1 MAMDE
6 TFAAQVMDVR
16 RFNRFYTR
24 TAGFLNETL
33 TQSAFTL
40 AEARI
45 LFELAHGPSPFAAD
59 IGRELGLDPAYLAR
73 ILKKFAA
80 SGLLDAEPDENDRR
94 RRRLSLTAE
103 GRSVMADLWAKADT
117 DIGGMLSGLGAGQR
131 RRLTA
136 AMAEIEKT
144 LGPDGQGPNGE
155 TRAEVTIRPHKIGD
169 MGWIVHRQ
177 AVLYA
182 EEYGWDIGY
191 EGLIAGICS
200 DFVLNFKPGKE
211 YCWVAE
217 RDRNVIG
224 SVFLVRK
231 DDETAKLR
239 LLYVEPSA
247 RGLGVGRRLVDEC
260 IATARASG
268 YNKLVLWT
276 NDVLTAARKI
286 YQRAGFILVEEERHH
301 SFGKD
306 LVGQNWELE
315 L

>member
-6 TFAAQVMDVR
+6 TFAAQVVDVR

-59 IGRELGLDPAYLAR
+59 IGRDLGLDPAYLAR
-73 ILKKFAA
+73 ILKRFAS
-80 SGLLDAEPDENDRR
+80 SGLLIAEPDADDRR

-103 GRSVMADLWAKADT
+103 GQRLMADLWAKADV
-117 DIGGMLSGLGAGQR
+117 DIGRMLSLLGSEER
-131 RRLTA
+131 RRLVA
-136 AMAEIEKT
+136 SMAEIEKT
-144 LGPDGQGPNGE
+144 LGPEGRGRGQ
-155 TRAEVTIRPHKIGD
+155 VVIRPHRIGD
-169 MGWIVHRQ
+169 MGWIGHRQ

-182 EEYGWDIGY
+182 EEYGWDVGY

-200 DFVLNFKPGKE
+200 DFVLNFKPGRE

-217 RDRNVIG
+217 RDGAVVG
-224 SVFLVRK
+224 SVFLVCK

-260 IATARASG
+260 IAMARASG
-268 YNKLVLWT
+268 YRKLVLWT

-286 YQRAGFILVEEERHH
+286 YQRAGFVLVEEERHH

>member
-1 MAMDE
+1 MDE
-6 TFAAQVMDVR
+6 TFAAEIADVR

-33 TQSAFTL
+33 TQSPFTL
-40 AEARI
+40 VEARI
-45 LFELAHGPSPFAAD
+45 LFERAHGPSPFATD

-73 ILKKFAA
+73 ILKRFTA
-80 SGLLDAEPDENDRR
+80 SGLLLARPDEGDRR
-94 RRRLSLTAE
+94 RRHLSLTAK
-103 GRSVMADLWAKADT
+103 GRDVMADLWAKADA
-117 DIGGMLSGLGAGQR
+117 DIGRMLSPLGRADR

-136 AMAEIEKT
+136 AMAGIERM
-144 LGPDGQGPNGE
+144 LGPKGQGSGI
-155 TRAEVTIRPHKIGD
+155 AIRPHRVGD

-177 AVLYA
+177 ATLYA

-217 RDRNVIG
+217 RDGAIVG

-239 LLYVEPSA
+239 LLYVEPSV
-247 RGLGVGRRLVDEC
+247 RGLGIGRRLVDEC

-268 YNKLVLWT
+268 YRKLVLWT

-286 YQRAGFILVEEERHH
+286 YQKAGFMLVEEERHH

-306 LVGQNWELE
+306 LIGQNWELE

>member
-1 MAMDE
+1 MDE
-6 TFAAQVMDVR
+6 TLAAQIADVR

-40 AEARI
+40 VEARV
-45 LFELAHGPSPFAAD
+45 LFELAHGPSPFAVD
-59 IGRELGLDPAYLAR
+59 IGRDLALDPAYLGR
-73 ILKKFAA
+73 ILKRFSS
-80 SGLLDAEPDENDRR
+80 SGLLTAEADEDDRR
-94 RRRLSLTAE
+94 RRRLRLTAE
-103 GRSVMADLWAKADT
+103 GQKVMADLWAKANV
-117 DIGGMLSGLGAGQR
+117 DIGRMLSPLREEER

-136 AMAEIEKT
+136 SMAEIEKT
-144 LGPDGQGPNGE
+144 LGPEAQGRGQ
-155 TRAEVTIRPHKIGD
+155 VVIRSHRIGD

-200 DFVLNFKPGKE
+200 GFVLNFKPGRE
-211 YCWVAE
+211 QCWVAE
-217 RDRNVIG
+217 RDGSVVG
-224 SVFLVRK
+224 SVFLVHE

-260 IATARASG
+260 IATARASD
-268 YNKLVLWT
+268 YRKLVLWT

-286 YQRAGFILVEEERHH
+286 YQRAGFVLVEEERHH